1 MTVTRT
7 IAGRD
12 LEFKEPKAAQVTALR
27 LFQQASAKKSKK
39 IQADEKTPAEER
51 LEKIQELYD
60 NFNIKALNFVDSLL
74 VNPDDA
80 DFLIDVQIDGTY
92 TVNDLVRIIIHGND
106 EVVPDDDEDPKPSV
120 AKKAAPN
127 PLKKAAAAKKTA
139 NVRRTKK

>member
-12 LEFKEPKAAQVTALR
+12 LEFKEPKPAQITALR

-39 IQADEKTPAEER
+39 LAADESVPLSDRMEGVQK
-51 LEKIQELYD
+51 LYD
-60 NFNIKALNFVDSLL
+60 EFNIKSLNFLDSLL

-80 DFLIDVQIDGTY
+80 DFLIDVQISGEYDISGLLQ
-92 TVNDLVRIIIHGND
+92 VVIHGETNK
-106 EVVPDDDEDPKPSV
+106 PDDDEDPKPAV
-120 AKKAAPN
+120 ARKAAPN

-139 NVRRTKK
+139 NARRTKK